1 MAVVHGYWCLV
12 GLAGG
17 MSVAG
22 VADGSRVADGT
33 SRCSCIVR
41 ARPPLNCSGVVSG
54 AMPPIQSLGMWV
66 VDSLWER
73 SLVLFTHVRRDMSQ
87 AHLLLR
93 TPC

>member
-1 MAVVHGYWCLV
+1 MNVPVAVVHGYWCLV

-54 AMPPIQSLGMWV
+54 AMPPIQSLGMWL
-66 VDSLWER
+66 VDGLWEDHR
-73 SLVLFTHVRRDMSQ
+73 FCSHMCVVTCARPIF
-87 AHLLLR
+87 
-93 TPC
+93 C